1 MELNESFGDKVHH
14 VLKQSNVNM
23 FKVRNHN
30 TIKGLKCR
38 VLMDDVTCFKKLQ
51 NTGTMYLIQLIYCLK

>member
-1 MELNESFGDKVHH
+1 MELKVSFGDKVHH
-14 VLKQSNVNM
+14 VVKQSNVNM

-38 VLMDDVTCFKKLQ
+38 VLMDDVTCFKKFQ
-51 NTGTMYLIQLIYCLK
+51 NTKQYI